1 MELSQ
6 SQLSQLSQRS
16 QPSQRSR
23 HSSHSR
29 QRSPSSQL
37 RSHSSGKHFSELN
50 GSRLD
55 APASSNTPLDRRPAP
70 PPPRQPT
77 DGHAA
82 QNDRSARPPNG
93 PTNDTTLEPQ
103 RQGPQQQQRVNG
115 ERRHPLQPS
124 SSPNLR
130 TDRNNDDDCHPGSQ
144 SLAGS
149 TEWYN
154 RKVDAYVDSANQ
166 AAQFTA
172 LSVEHEPNPKWRDEC
187 LEHFEDKQIQIVG
200 QIGAKVVQE
209 TIYAKRSSRGLSHS
223 TKSKSISSRESSLSA
238 SSLLHSS
245 HSRPQT
251 LEIKRLEEENQRLE
265 EENQRLL
272 AALRDRQLV
281 MHQVNHHHHFNHFGP
296 VTYFNA
302 PCPLNNQ
309 FSICRGQSES
319 SVSPVWSV
327 SSEEA
332 F

>member
-172 LSVEHEPNPKWRDEC
+172 LSVEHEPNPQWRDGC
-187 LEHFEDKQIQIVG
+187 LEHFEDKKIQIVG
-200 QIGAKVVQE
+200 QIGAKAVQE
-209 TIYAKRSSRGLSHS
+209 AIDVKRSSRRLSHS
-223 TKSKSISSRESSLSA
+223 TKSKSTSSFEKETKSTSSLTA
-238 SSLLHSS
+238 SSLDRQDSS
-245 HSRPQT
+245 ATTAPQNDTT
-251 LEIKRLEEENQRLE
+251 LEPQR
-265 EENQRLL
+265 Q
-272 AALRDRQLV
+272 DPQ
-281 MHQVNHHHHFNHFGP
+281 QQQPVN
-296 VTYFNA
+296 
-302 PCPLNNQ
+302 
-309 FSICRGQSES
+309 
-319 SVSPVWSV
+319 
-327 SSEEA
+327 
-332 F
+332 